1 MTTLI
6 EKIPEGARL
15 IVVERVRQMT
25 EEGYDAKHDDQDA
38 EEKHQPLVL
47 AAIAYL
53 HAYRGDLLTANNYWQ
68 WEDKEFKPF
77 VGSRKPPE
85 EEIRDLVKAGALIA
99 AEIDRVQRL
108 LK

>member
-1 MTTLI
+1 MSENI
-6 EKIPEGARL
+6 ETIPEGARL

-25 EEGYDAKHDDQDA
+25 EEGYDAAHDDKDA
-38 EEKHQPLVL
+38 ERDCGIPLVK

-53 HAYRGDLLTANNYWQ
+53 HSYDGQLQTARNYWP
-68 WEDKEFKPF
+68 WDDGFKPF
-77 VGSRKPPE
+77 AGSKKPPQ

-108 LK
+108 TK